1 MSQLFI
7 LDPKDPN
14 AVIDYDIDWSK
25 RLPNGDIILVSD
37 WIVPAGITMDS
48 EESTDTVTKIW
59 LSGGTAGQSYALTNR
74 ITTAHGRTQDKTITI
89 TVKEL

>member
-1 MSQLFI
+1 MSQLFT

-25 RLPNGDIILVSD
+25 RLPDGDIILVSD

-48 EESTDTVTKIW
+48 EESTNTTTKIW
-59 LSGGTAGQSYALTNR
+59 LSGGTAGQTYALTNR
-74 ITTAHGRTQDKTITI
+74 ITTAQGRTQDKTITI
-89 TVKEL
+89 SVKEL

>member
-1 MSQLFI
+1 MSQLFT

-14 AVIDYDIDWSK
+14 SVIDYDIDWSK

-48 EESTDTVTKIW
+48 EESTDTATKIW
-59 LSGGTAGQSYALTNR
+59 LSGGIAGQSYALTNR
-74 ITTAHGRTQDKTITI
+74 ITTAHGRVQDKTITI